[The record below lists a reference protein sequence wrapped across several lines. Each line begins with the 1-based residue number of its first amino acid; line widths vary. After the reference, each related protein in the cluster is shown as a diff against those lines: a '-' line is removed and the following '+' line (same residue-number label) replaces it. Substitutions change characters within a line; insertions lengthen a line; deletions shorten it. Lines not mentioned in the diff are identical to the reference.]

1 MKKTTILSIILCGAL
16 LHATTAQAETTND
29 PPPNGT
35 ILLGVLVLSAAV
47 IGVIIIIKV
56 NSTLPSQTS
65 PVTLVLE
72 KSYYD
77 ANWVPQATNTVILN
91 GRTPIEVFRA
101 DMTDEVACYRARVL
115 K

>member
-1 MKKTTILSIILCGAL
+1 MKTFLSIILFVAL
-16 LHATTAQAETTND
+16 VHATTAQAQTND
-29 PPPNGT
+29 PPPVQPKNV
-35 ILLGVLVLSAAV
+35 LLAWLVLTALTV
-47 IGVIIIIKV
+47 GIVIIIKV

-77 ANWVPQATNTVILN
+77 GNWVAVSTNTVTLN

-101 DMTDEVACYRARVL
+101 DMTDQVACYRARVVR
-115 K
+115 